1 MPGIDPQDGAL
12 AFGLTLGAGLCTTI
26 GAAVVFNDKLVF
38 LANKEFL
45 ASSLGVA
52 AGVMLYVSFV
62 EIFVKSVG
70 GFSDAGNSDG
80 ASNAFA
86 TLSFFSGI
94 LLGNILDWFTHW
106 LGKLENGGNETVGEC
121 CDIDSLGDV
130 TVELAKVSEEK
141 TKADEAKCSAAK
153 HTVDGLHKEDHVSNG
168 QTSGD
173 EETSTL
179 NVYDAKGPEEKDQK
193 KLVRM
198 GMLTALAIGIHNF
211 PEGLATFV
219 ATLDDPTVGAGLAIA
234 IAIHNVP
241 EGLCVAIPIYYA
253 TGDRWQAFKWALI
266 SGISEPIGAALGW
279 AILYSVMDD
288 TLYGVIFGL
297 VAGMMINICIHEL
310 LPTAYKYDPS
320 DKYVTKSVIF
330 GMAIMALSLVL
341 FTLDYN

>member
-1 MPGIDPQDGAL
+1 MAGIDPQDGAL

-80 ASNAFA
+80 AANAFA

-106 LGKLENGGNETVGEC
+106 LGKLDNGGNETHTGDC
-121 CDIDSLGDV
+121 CDIDSLGNI
-130 TVELAKVSEEK
+130 TAELAKVSEGK
-141 TKADEAKCSAAK
+141 TKSNEACCEDPSCPDTKAK
-153 HTVDGLHKEDHVSNG
+153 KDHVSNG

-193 KLVRM
+193 ALVRM

-211 PEGLATFV
+211 PEGLATFI

-234 IAIHNVP
+234 IAIHNIP

-266 SGISEPIGAALGW
+266 SGISEPIGAGLGW

-288 TLYGVIFGL
+288 TLYGVIFGV

-320 DKYVTKSVIF
+320 DKYVTKSIIF

-341 FTLDYN
+341 FTLDFN